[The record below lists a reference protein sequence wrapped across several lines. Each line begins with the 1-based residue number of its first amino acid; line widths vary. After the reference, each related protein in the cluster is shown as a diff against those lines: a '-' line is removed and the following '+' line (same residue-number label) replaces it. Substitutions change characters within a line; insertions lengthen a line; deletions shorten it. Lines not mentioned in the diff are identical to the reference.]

1 MKPDRCRWLV
11 LAATFVLTLFAVVST
26 SRQADAGV
34 LKVRDDVHALSA
46 DDISRLKHVVD
57 SEPFDARLLV
67 TGESTSQEDLSR
79 VVGSLV
85 SEPDM
90 VVVGLDPRHH
100 RVQVHFGEQS
110 GIPQAAWSGI
120 ERAGNDAFRQGDWA
134 AGVAAIFETAAA
146 RVQTPGTPGAPAAP
160 VAGRPSLL
168 GPGLLLLVLAG
179 IIGAALL
186 FSRRRA
192 MGSGYGYDAGYG
204 PPGYGGGGYY
214 GPPGGGGGMGPVG
227 GGLIG
232 AGLGG
237 LAGYE
242 LGKMEGEREGRERD
256 GSYGG
261 RDNGSNDD
269 GGNYDAGGGGSS
281 WDDGGSGGGGDFG
294 GGGDGGGGGSD
305 F

>member
-1 MKPDRCRWLV
+1 MKPVRSRWLV
-11 LAATFVLTLFAVVST
+11 LATTFVLTLLATVSS

-34 LKVRDDVHALSA
+34 LKVRDDIHALSA
-46 DDISRLKHVVD
+46 DDIGRLRHIVD
-57 SEPFDARLLV
+57 GEPFDARLLV
-67 TGESTSQEDLSR
+67 TGDSSSQEDLSR

-110 GIPQAAWSGI
+110 GIPQAAWAGI

-134 AGVAAIFETAAA
+134 AGVAAILQTAAT
-146 RVQTPGTPGAPAAP
+146 RVQTPGAPGAA
-160 VAGRPSLL
+160 AGRPSLL
-168 GPGLLLLVLAG
+168 GPGLLLLALAG

-192 MGSGYGYDAGYG
+192 MGNAYDSRYGQ
-204 PPGYGGGGYY
+204 PGYGGGSY
-214 GPPGGGGGMGPVG
+214 GPPGGGGGMGPLG

-242 LGKMEGEREGRERD
+242 LGKMEGEREERGRD
-256 GSYGG
+256 GGA
-261 RDNGSNDD
+261 NDD
-269 GGNYDAGGGGSS
+269 GGNYDAGGGGSG

-294 GGGDGGGGGSD
+294 GGDGGGGGSD

>member
-11 LAATFVLTLFAVVST
+11 LAATFVLTLFAVVSS
-26 SRQADAGV
+26 SRQAQAGV
-34 LKVRDDVHALSA
+34 LKVRDDAHALSA
-46 DDISRLKHVVD
+46 EDISRLKHVVD

-110 GIPQAAWSGI
+110 GIAQAAWSGI

-134 AGVAAIFETAAA
+134 AGAAAIFETAAA
-146 RVQTPGTPGAPAAP
+146 RVQTAGTPGMPAAP
-160 VAGRPSLL
+160 AAGRPSLL

-179 IIGAALL
+179 IIGAAVL

-192 MGSGYGYDAGYG
+192 MGSSYGYDAGYG
-204 PPGYGGGGYY
+204 PPGYGSGGYY
-214 GPPGGGGGMGPVG
+214 GPPGGGGMGPVG

-242 LGKMEGEREGRERD
+242 LGKMEGEREERERD
-256 GSYGG
+256 GNYGS
-261 RDNGSNDD
+261 RDYGSNDD

-281 WDDGGSGGGGDFG
+281 WDDGGGSDGGGSD
-294 GGGDGGGGGSD
+294 GGGSD